1 MPVTSE
7 IYYFVHG
14 GDLLSTPPILLIHGA
29 GGTHLNWPAQIRRL
43 AGRRVFAL
51 DLPGHGKSGGVGC
64 QSIDEYVSV
73 VLNFMNAVRLSGTV
87 LVGHSMGSAIALAIA
102 LKHPARVL
110 GLGLV
115 GSGARLRVAK
125 ALLEL
130 ASNPASFLS
139 VVKMVTENSYSAS
152 TDQRLKELG
161 AQRMADARPSVL
173 SGDFLACDSFDVMEQ
188 VHKIKVPTLIICG
201 QDDLMTPP
209 NRSEYLH
216 DQIQGSELQII
227 EQAGHMVMLERP
239 NEVSASLDRFID
251 HIPA

>member
-1 MPVTSE
+1 LV
-7 IYYFVHG
+7 
-14 GDLLSTPPILLIHGA
+14 HGA

-43 AGRRVFAL
+43 AGQRVYAL

-64 QSIDEYVSV
+64 QSIDEYASI
-73 VLNFMNAVRLSGTV
+73 VLRFMKATSLSAVV

-102 LKHPARVL
+102 LRYPKRVL

-115 GSGARLRVAK
+115 GSGAKLRVAP
-125 ALLEL
+125 AVLEL

-139 VVKMVTENSYSAS
+139 VVKMVSENSYSKS

-161 AQRMADARPSVL
+161 AQRMAEARPSVL
-173 SGDFLACDSFDVMEQ
+173 SGDFLACDSFDVMGQ
-188 VHKIKVPTLIICG
+188 VNRIKVPTLIICG
-201 QDDLMTPP
+201 QDDLMTPL

-216 DQIQGSELQII
+216 DQIKGSELRII

-239 NEVSASLDRFID
+239 NEVAAALDNFLDRIS
-251 HIPA
+251 A